1 MATMRRAA
9 NGADANGEREEAIN
23 QLEALGGKLLMLVEM
38 RKRYGAC
45 EGTTDKAL
53 SEALTETVN
62 TFHKCFS
69 TMFKGTRTNRT
80 HRATKPTGE
89 MSVLEQAEAIVKQ
102 TRRDIP
108 PEFWELAR
116 QIDELYQIAIAKG
129 GEGAD
134 A

>member
-9 NGADANGEREEAIN
+9 NGADADREREEAIN
-23 QLEALGGKLLMLVEM
+23 QLEALGGKLLLLVEM
-38 RKRYGAC
+38 RKRYGTC
-45 EGTTDKAL
+45 EGITDKAL
-53 SEALTETVN
+53 LEASTETVN

-69 TMFKGTRTNRT
+69 TMFKGVRTNRT
-80 HRATKPTGE
+80 RRPTKPTGE

-108 PEFWELAR
+108 PEFWEFAR
-116 QIDELYQIAIAKG
+116 QIDELYQIAIAQG